1 MNNFQIENLIDE
13 FINRMRL
20 QIPWLEVVIKHDK
33 IDNDYLI
40 QHNYKNWKDIE
51 FRLLKIELMDVI
63 FKSNDI
69 YNVCVAYSSDVK
81 STVNYDSYN
90 FKLSGVDNIDVWS
103 ESNFQIA
110 A

>member
-40 QHNYKNWKDIE
+40 QHHNYKIG
-51 FRLLKIELMDVI
+51 KILNLD
-63 FKSNDI
+63 
-69 YNVCVAYSSDVK
+69 C
-81 STVNYDSYN
+81 
-90 FKLSGVDNIDVWS
+90 
-103 ESNFQIA
+103 
-110 A
+110 